1 MMAKAAMSAVAARI
15 GIAEKHG
22 AKPATLIFDSDRAAA
37 NQDGGDVRIARKA
50 ARHALGQLA

>member
-1 MMAKAAMSAVAARI
+1 MSAVAARI